1 MCSAASVV
9 SATLQPVDGSL
20 PVSSAHGILWAR
32 ILEWV
37 ATPSSGGSSRS
48 WDPIYVSCV
57 FCITGRFF
65 TTEPLR
71 MPKVRLTKV
80 QILVLTQGITV
91 NRFLRF
97 RFFICK
103 MKLSSFKKKI
113 VYLFLAILGFRFCS
127 GFSPAAMSTGSSLA
141 VVHGRLSLQSTGAQ
155 ASVTE
160 APWAQEHRLNSCGT
174 WLSCSSACWIFLD
187 QGLNPR
193 LLHWQADSI
202 PLSYQGSPSTHF

>member
-1 MCSAASVV
+1 M
-9 SATLQPVDGSL
+9 DGSL
-20 PVSSAHGILWAR
+20 PVSFAHGILWAR

-37 ATPSSGGSSRS
+37 ATPSSRGSSWS

-103 MKLSSFKKKI
+103 MKLSSFKKI

-127 GFSPAAMSTGSSLA
+127 GFSPAAMSMGSSLA
-141 VVHGRLSLQSTGAQ
+141 VVHGCLSLQSTGA
-155 ASVTE
+155 
-160 APWAQEHRLNSCGT
+160 
-174 WLSCSSACWIFLD
+174 
-187 QGLNPR
+187 
-193 LLHWQADSI
+193 
-202 PLSYQGSPSTHF
+202 

>member
-103 MKLSSFKKKI
+103 MKLSSFKKK
-113 VYLFLAILGFRFCS
+113 LFIYFWLFWVFAS
-127 GFSPAAMSTGSSLA
+127 
-141 VVHGRLSLQSTGAQ
+141 AQ
-155 ASVTE
+155 A
-160 APWAQEHRLNSCGT
+160 
-174 WLSCSSACWIFLD
+174 FL
-187 QGLNPR
+187 QL
-193 LLHWQADSI
+193 Q
-202 PLSYQGSPSTHF
+202 